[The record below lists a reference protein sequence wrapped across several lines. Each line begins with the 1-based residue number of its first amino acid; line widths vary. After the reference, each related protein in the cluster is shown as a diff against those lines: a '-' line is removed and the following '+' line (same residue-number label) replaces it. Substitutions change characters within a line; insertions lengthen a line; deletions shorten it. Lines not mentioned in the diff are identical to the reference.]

1 MKLAT
6 YKTSGGDKVGAVT
19 ADRNRIVDLAAAAGD
34 RDGGAFG
41 SMISLIEGGERVLDL
56 AREIAAA
63 AERSGDH
70 QIALAD
76 VKLLAPIPVP
86 PQVRDFSVFP
96 IHIRQAPTGMQKLA
110 AALQGKPVPDIQ
122 SAPDVPPVYR
132 QQPIYYITNRFSVIG
147 PEETV
152 RWPRY
157 SKYMDFE
164 LELAAVL
171 WKGGKDIKVEDAA
184 DHIFGYTIFNDFS
197 ARDTQ
202 LVEMQGM
209 LGPAKGKSFD
219 MGNAMGPWIVTRDE
233 IPDVRALKASARIN
247 GETFVEDDCSA
258 MLHSFEEMIAFVSR
272 DETLHAGEVLG
283 SGTVGNGCGLEHYR
297 FLQDGD
303 VVELEFD
310 KIGVLRNKVVRQDRP

>member
-6 YKTSGGDKVGAVT
+6 YRKNG
-19 ADRNRIVDLAAAAGD
+19 ADRLGALTRDGNHLVDLSAAAAG
-34 RDGGAFG
+34 RDGGALA
-41 SMISLIEGGERVLDL
+41 SMLALIEGGERALDL
-56 AREIAAA
+56 ARETATA
-63 AERSGDH
+63 AERDDAHIHS
-70 QIALAD
+70 LAE
-76 VKLLAPIPVP
+76 VTLRAPIPVP

-96 IHIRQAPTGMQKLA
+96 IHVVQAPAGMQKLA
-110 AALQGKPVPDIQ
+110 ARLQGKPVPD
-122 SAPDVPPVYR
+122 AKPAGEVPEVYR

-157 SKYMDFE
+157 SQYMDFE
-164 LELAAVL
+164 LELAAVIGR
-171 WKGGKDIKVEDAA
+171 GGKDIGVDEAGA
-184 DHIFGYTIFNDFS
+184 HIFGYTIFNDLS

-233 IPDVRALKASARIN
+233 IPDVASMKATARIN
-247 GETFVEDDCSA
+247 GRTYVEDDCSA

-272 DETLHAGEVLG
+272 DETLHPGEIFG
-283 SGTVGNGCGLEHYR
+283 SGTVGNGCGLEHFQ
-297 FLQDGD
+297 FLEDGD
-303 VVELEFD
+303 VVELEFEG
-310 KIGVLRNKVVRQDRP
+310 IGTLRNRVVRQD